1 MEDSSYIIEFIFLFI
16 LIVLSAFFS
25 SAETSLT
32 SLTHLKRKKI
42 ISENRKNAKFIEK
55 LYKNPGKML
64 TTILVGNNIANILA
78 SIIATFIFFQYLSG
92 LGINNKAIITTITT
106 VVMTIVLLIFGEIS
120 PKTLA
125 IKNSEDIGLF
135 LSRPVYYFSI
145 LFSPVISVLNN
156 ISKVIIRITGGLRL
170 EKDSLV
176 SEEEIK
182 LLITMGLQEGVL
194 EAEEEKMLTS
204 VIEFGDIIVREVM
217 TPRTDI
223 IAADSKT
230 SIRKIIGIINR
241 YGHSRIP
248 VFSERI
254 DNVTGI
260 IYAKDLLSLSDEK
273 LDNVSYV
280 KELAR
285 EPFFVPESKKID
297 ELLKEMRKD
306 KKQHM
311 AIVVD
316 EYGGVSGIVTIEDII
331 EEIIGEISDEYDGKE
346 EKYIDKKGDNVYIIL
361 GVLNVGDLNKE
372 LNISVPEDDDYDS
385 VAGYVVN
392 KFGKIPVKGDVYE
405 NERYKFTII
414 DIVKRRVIKLKL
426 EIKTNG
432 EKND

>member
-1 MEDSSYIIEFIFLFI
+1 VEDSSYFIEFLFLVI
-16 LIVLSAFFS
+16 LLVLSAFFS

-42 ISENRKNAKFIEK
+42 ISENKKNAKFIEK
-55 LYKNPGKML
+55 LYHKPGKML
-64 TTILVGNNIANILA
+64 TTILVGNNIVNILA
-78 SIIATFIFFQYLSG
+78 SIVATFLFVQVLSSYG
-92 LGINNKAIITTITT
+92 VSNKAVITTVTT
-106 VVMTIVLLIFGEIS
+106 VVMTVILLIFGEIS

-125 IKNSEDIGLF
+125 IKNSEEIGLF

-194 EAEEEKMLTS
+194 EEEEEKMLTS

-217 TPRTDI
+217 IPRTDI
-223 IAADSKT
+223 VAADSKST
-230 SIRKIIGIINR
+230 IRKIIGIINR
-241 YGHSRIP
+241 HGHSRIP
-248 VFSERI
+248 IYSERI

-260 IYAKDLLSLSDEK
+260 IYAKDLLQLPENK
-273 LDNVSYV
+273 LDDIPYV
-280 KELAR
+280 MELAR

-316 EYGGVSGIVTIEDII
+316 EYGGVSGIITIEDII

-346 EKYIDKKGDNVYIIL
+346 AKYIEKKGDNVYLIL
-361 GVLNVGDLNKE
+361 GMLNVGDLNKE
-372 LNISVPEDDDYDS
+372 LNIAVPEEDDYDS
-385 VAGYVVN
+385 IAGYVVN
-392 KFGKIPVKGDVYE
+392 KLGKIPVMGDIYE
-405 NERYKFTII
+405 DERYKFTII
-414 DIVKRRVIKLKL
+414 NVVKQRVVKLKL
-426 EIKTNG
+426 EIKMNG